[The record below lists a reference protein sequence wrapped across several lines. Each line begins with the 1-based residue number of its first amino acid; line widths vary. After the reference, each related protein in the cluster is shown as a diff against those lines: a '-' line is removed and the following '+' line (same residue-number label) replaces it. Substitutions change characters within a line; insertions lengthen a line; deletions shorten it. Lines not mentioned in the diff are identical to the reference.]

1 MLFYAVE
8 SQRVQRSRKRLALRI
23 CVTGAR
29 GKSSVT
35 RLLAAALR
43 EGGFKVLAKTTGS
56 RPMLLLPDGSEV
68 ELNRRGRPSVLE
80 QLKVMRRATDLSAD
94 VVVAELMSI
103 RPETLNIESHRIFKP
118 NILLITNARRDHMEH
133 WGPTQQSAALCLAAA
148 IGPDCTVFVPDEEM
162 MPVWGE
168 AASRLGS
175 EIRTVKEGSAQN
187 MLRFESNVR
196 LVQTVTDFLNIDREL
211 ADQGI
216 QKSLPDLGGLRIWRW
231 QPNPDGPVWDC
242 VNAFAANDPDST
254 RLVLDKL
261 TALGLING
269 KPVIGL
275 LHLRRDRGD
284 RTLQWMEALRAG
296 NFPDLQELYVT
307 GTHAR
312 AFKRRLSGDRSSL
325 VPVILKSARP
335 EGIMSALT
343 ANVLAPAL
351 VLGMGNMGGA
361 GRELVEYW
369 DREGEPRAV

>member
-1 MLFYAVE
+1 MFYAVE

-148 IGPDCTVFVPDEEM
+148 IGPDCTVFVLDEEM

>member
-1 MLFYAVE
+1 MFYAVE

-35 RLLAAALR
+35 RLLAAAMR

-148 IGPDCTVFVPDEEM
+148 IGPDCTVFVLDEEM